1 MHEEAVSGG
10 PSPAWY
16 SDQTPKHLSQ
26 LESQMSTDFSDS
38 EDILH
43 TLVRILEAE
52 GLSRAA
58 KVVRDAEA
66 RFEHSGYDNWNGG
79 TNLYTLFLMIS
90 PESFAG
96 LGGQR
101 EELEKAITARIK
113 PVIDSFSSDWVAAQ
127 IRPSIR
133 SKDKVC
139 GVKSVITDVTRRDII
154 DYFTVSGTA
163 WSGGMDEADFLERL
177 YSMEEVPSTDP
188 RYKSAA
194 GDIYQHRVNNL
205 DWPDDWVFDD
215 ERFGL
220 AASDEKL
227 LRFLAETVHPVVRR
241 DKDEVLVLVQ
251 ELNNRLRQDGWE
263 LAEAEKISGRSC
275 YAAQRI
281 RSGAVMAVTRARVA
295 ADVLDAAWMHGE
307 IARMTKAADADPSL
321 AIGTAKE
328 LVETCCKTILSRRNV
343 EIPKGADLPKLVKMT
358 ATELQLIP
366 DGISEAA
373 KGADVIRSI
382 LRNLATLTQSLAEL
396 RSLYGTG
403 HGRDGKYRGLQPRH
417 ARLAVASA
425 IAFVDFVVET
435 FREREGRVPKPSSA
449 LSSSTP

>member
-1 MHEEAVSGG
+1 M
-10 PSPAWY
+10 
-16 SDQTPKHLSQ
+16 L
-26 LESQMSTDFSDS
+26 
-38 EDILH
+38 
-43 TLVRILEAE
+43 
-52 GLSRAA
+52 
-58 KVVRDAEA
+58 
-66 RFEHSGYDNWNGG
+66 
-79 TNLYTLFLMIS
+79 
-90 PESFAG
+90 
-96 LGGQR
+96 
-101 EELEKAITARIK
+101 
-113 PVIDSFSSDWVAAQ
+113 
-127 IRPSIR
+127 
-133 SKDKVC
+133 
-139 GVKSVITDVTRRDII
+139 
-154 DYFTVSGTA
+154 
-163 WSGGMDEADFLERL
+163 
-177 YSMEEVPSTDP
+177 STDP

-373 KGADVIRSI
+373 KGADVSNRGGFPGEVVA
-382 LRNLATLTQSLAEL
+382 LRVRA
-396 RSLYGTG
+396 
-403 HGRDGKYRGLQPRH
+403 
-417 ARLAVASA
+417 
-425 IAFVDFVVET
+425 
-435 FREREGRVPKPSSA
+435 
-449 LSSSTP
+449 